1 MLAIHV
7 ILHVPVTAIK
17 KNKKKVKLILI
28 LLFFLHLIS
37 LQHVIGIKVIM
48 ILTLLLDSE
57 SSKSGVYFTFT

>member
-1 MLAIHV
+1 M

-28 LLFFLHLIS
+28 LFFLHLIS

-48 ILTLLLDSE
+48 ILTPFWHSKP
-57 SSKSGVYFTFT
+57 SKSGVYFTFT